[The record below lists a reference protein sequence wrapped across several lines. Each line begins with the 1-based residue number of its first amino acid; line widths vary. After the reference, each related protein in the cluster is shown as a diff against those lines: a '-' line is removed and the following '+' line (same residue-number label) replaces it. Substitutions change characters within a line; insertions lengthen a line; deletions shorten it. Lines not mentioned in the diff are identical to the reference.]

1 MSLAARLRLAT
12 REGSECDVLVI
23 GAGIV
28 GLATA
33 AALARAGRSVVVV
46 ERHEGFG
53 RETTSRNSQ
62 VLHAGLYYPAGSWKA
77 RHCVAG
83 SRALY
88 ARCEREGIPHRR
100 LGKLVVAVEAAEVA
114 TLERLRALGT
124 ENGAPDLAIVDATVV
139 TRMEPSVRA
148 VAALHSPA
156 TGIVD
161 AHALCLSFAA
171 EAEAHGAA
179 IALGREV
186 VAIEAARAGY
196 RVVAQDAKG
205 ARESLVAAAVVN
217 AAGLASD
224 RIAALAGLDVDACGL
239 RQHPCKGDYFA
250 LAPGAPLRFE
260 HLVYPVPAGAAAG
273 PASSP
278 GLGVHVTL
286 DLGGRVRFGPD
297 AEYVDR
303 LDYAVDPGK
312 AERFARAAQRYL
324 PALRAAW
331 LTPDQAGI
339 RPKLAGP
346 GEAFRDFVI
355 EEESAR
361 GLPGFVNLVGIESPG
376 LTAAPAIAEH
386 VARLLAAI

>member
-1 MSLAARLRLAT
+1 MKP
-12 REGSECDVLVI
+12 ECDVLVI
-23 GAGIV
+23 GAGII

-46 ERHEGFG
+46 ERHDGFG

-62 VLHAGLYYPAGSWKA
+62 VLHAGLYYPSASWKA
-77 RHCVAG
+77 QLCVAG

-88 ARCEREGIPHRR
+88 ARCERERIPHRR
-100 LGKLVVAVEAAEVA
+100 VGKLVVAVEHAEVA
-114 TLERLRALGT
+114 TLERLRALGS
-124 ENGAPDLAIVDATVV
+124 ENGAPDLAILDAAAV

-148 VAALHSPA
+148 IAALHSPA

-186 VAIEAARAGY
+186 VAIEAAQPGY

-205 ARESLVAAAVVN
+205 ARETLGAAAVVN

-224 RIAALAGLDVDACGL
+224 QIAALAGLDIDACRL
-239 RQHPCKGDYFA
+239 RQHLCKGDYFA
-250 LAPGAPLRFE
+250 LAPGAPLHFSR
-260 HLVYPVPAGAAAG
+260 LVYPVPASA
-273 PASSP
+273 

-303 LDYAVDPGK
+303 IDYAVDAAK
-312 AERFARAAQRYL
+312 AESFAHAAQRYL
-324 PALRAAW
+324 PSLRAEW

-339 RPKLAGP
+339 RPKLAAP
-346 GEAFRDFVI
+346 GESFRDFVI
-355 EEESAR
+355 DEESAR
-361 GLPGFVNLVGIESPG
+361 GLPGFVNLIGIESPG
-376 LTAAPAIAEH
+376 LTAAPAIAER
-386 VARLLAAI
+386 VALLLAGV

>member
-1 MSLAARLRLAT
+1 MKP
-12 REGSECDVLVI
+12 ECDVLVI

-46 ERHEGFG
+46 ERHDGVG

-62 VLHAGLYYPAGSWKA
+62 VLHAGLYYPSGSWKA
-77 RHCVAG
+77 QLCVAG
-83 SRALY
+83 SRALHS
-88 ARCEREGIPHRR
+88 RCEREGIPYRR
-100 LGKLVVAVEAAEVA
+100 LGKLIVAVEQAEVGA
-114 TLERLRALGT
+114 LERLCALGT
-124 ENGAPDLAIVDATVV
+124 ENGALGLVIVDAAAVA
-139 TRMEPSVRA
+139 RMEPSVRA
-148 VAALHSPA
+148 VAALYAPA

-171 EAEAHGAA
+171 EAESNGAA

-186 VAIEAARAGY
+186 IAIETARPGY
-196 RVVAQDAKG
+196 HVVAQDAKG
-205 ARESLVAAAVVN
+205 ARESLFAAAVVN

-224 RIAALAGLDVDACGL
+224 RIAALAGIDVDACGL

-250 LAPGAPLRFE
+250 LAPGAPLQFSR
-260 HLVYPVPAGAAAG
+260 LVYPVPAGA
-273 PASSP
+273 

-303 LDYAVDPGK
+303 IHYAVDPLK
-312 AERFARAAQRYL
+312 AESFARAAQRYL

-346 GEAFRDFVI
+346 GDSFRDFVI
-355 EEESAR
+355 EEESPR
-361 GLPGFVNLVGIESPG
+361 GLPGFVNLIGIESPG
-376 LTAAPAIAEH
+376 LTAAPAIAER
-386 VARLLAAI
+386 VALLLAGI

>member
-1 MSLAARLRLAT
+1 VILAARLRLAT

-23 GAGIV
+23 GAGVV

-33 AALARAGRSVVVV
+33 AALARAGRSVIVV

-77 RHCVAG
+77 RLCVAG

-88 ARCEREGIPHRR
+88 ERCERERIPHRR
-100 LGKLVVAVEAAEVA
+100 LGKLVVAVEATEVA

-124 ENGAPDLAIVDATVV
+124 ENGAPDLAILDAAAV
-139 TRMEPSVRA
+139 TQWEPSVRA

-171 EAEAHGAA
+171 EAEAYGAA

-186 VAIEAARAGY
+186 VAIETARAGY

-205 ARESLVAAAVVN
+205 AREALVAAAVVN

-224 RIAALAGLDVDACGL
+224 QIATLAGIDADACGL

-260 HLVYPVPAGAAAG
+260 HLVYPVPAGASAE
-273 PASSP
+273 PSSSP

-303 LDYAVDPGK
+303 LDYAVDPSK
-312 AERFARAAQRYL
+312 AESFARAAQRYL
-324 PALRAAW
+324 PALRAEW

-346 GEAFRDFVI
+346 GEPFRDFVI

-361 GLPGFVNLVGIESPG
+361 GLPGFVNLIGIESPG
-376 LTAAPAIAEH
+376 LTAAPAIAER
-386 VARLLAAI
+386 VARLLAAV

>member
-1 MSLAARLRLAT
+1 MRP
-12 REGSECDVLVI
+12 ECDVLVI

-33 AALARAGRSVVVV
+33 AALARVGRSVVVV
-46 ERHEGFG
+46 ERHDGFG

-62 VLHAGLYYPAGSWKA
+62 VLHAGLYYPSGSWKA
-77 RHCVAG
+77 QLCVAG

-100 LGKLVVAVEAAEVA
+100 LGKLVVAVEPAEVA
-114 TLERLRALGT
+114 ALERLRALGT
-124 ENGAPDLAIVDATVV
+124 ENGAPDLVILDAAAVA
-139 TRMEPSVRA
+139 RMEPSVRA

-171 EAEAHGAA
+171 EAESHGAA

-186 VAIEAARAGY
+186 VEIEAARPGY
-196 RVVAQDAKG
+196 RVVAQDGKG
-205 ARESLVAAAVVN
+205 ARESLSAAAVVN

-224 RIAALAGLDVDACGL
+224 HIAALAGIDVDACGL

-250 LAPGAPLRFE
+250 LAPGTPLHFE
-260 HLVYPVPAGAAAG
+260 RLVYPVPAGAAAETT
-273 PASSP
+273 SSP

-297 AEYVDR
+297 ATYVDR
-303 LDYAVDPGK
+303 IDYAVDPAK
-312 AERFARAAQRYL
+312 AGSFARAAQRYL
-324 PALRAAW
+324 PTLRAAW
-331 LTPDQAGI
+331 LMPDQAGI
-339 RPKLAGP
+339 RPKLARP
-346 GEAFRDFVI
+346 GESFRDFVI

-361 GLPGFVNLVGIESPG
+361 GLPGFVNLIGIESPG
-376 LTAAPAIAEH
+376 LTAAPAIAGRV
-386 VARLLAAI
+386 VALLAGI